1 MVDDYILTTRTP
13 MAVTKQGDTKIPSS
27 EGNGMLDG
35 WWMITYLILTTRT
48 PMAVTKPGD
57 TKIPSSEGNGM
68 LDGWWM
74 ITYLPHGLQWQ

>member
-35 WWMITYLILTTRT
+35 WWMITYL
-48 PMAVTKPGD
+48 
-57 TKIPSSEGNGM
+57 
-68 LDGWWM
+68 
-74 ITYLPHGLQWQ
+74 PHGLQWQ

>member
-1 MVDDYILTTRTP
+1 MVDDYILTTRTPMAVTKPGDTKIPSSEGKDNVRWMVDDYILTTRTP

-27 EGNGMLDG
+27 EGNG
-35 WWMITYLILTTRT
+35 T
-48 PMAVTKPGD
+48 
-57 TKIPSSEGNGM
+57 